1 MPIKKRPDLRRVRNI
16 KVAGQETPAERQART
31 AVRYIMDNTYY
42 RFILKAIQDGVPN
55 AKIAETGIAR
65 GWFDQTQKTVVSY
78 LQYFRRHQPGL
89 CKPQSKGEDIMDN
102 ANLGYDDL
110 FDMNAQIIDEE
121 VELVRLIRL
130 QQARLGI
137 AFRNE
142 RQINMLMSSNRREVS
157 ELRELIMEL
166 ARLRGHVKS
175 TMDVNVMGYSQNVKE
190 ELKGIQQDEQQRSV
204 IATLVQDLVGLSN
217 G

>member
-1 MPIKKRPDLRRVRNI
+1 MPIKKRPTLTRQI

-31 AVRYIMDNTYY
+31 AVRFIMDNRYY

-55 AKIAETGIAR
+55 TRIAETGIAR
-65 GWFDQTQKTVVSY
+65 GWFDQNQKTVVSY
-78 LQYFRRHQPGL
+78 LQYFRKHQPGM
-89 CKPQSKGEDIMDN
+89 CKPQAKGEDLTDN
-102 ANLGYDDL
+102 DNLGIGDL
-110 FDMNAQIIDEE
+110 FDMNAVIIDEE
-121 VELVRLIRL
+121 VELIRLIRF

-142 RQINMLMSSNRREVS
+142 RNITMLLSTNRREVS

-166 ARLRGHVKS
+166 ARLRGNVKS
-175 TMDVNVMGYSQNVKE
+175 TMDVNLNGYNQTVKE

-204 IATLVQDLVGLSN
+204 IATLVQDLVGLSGN